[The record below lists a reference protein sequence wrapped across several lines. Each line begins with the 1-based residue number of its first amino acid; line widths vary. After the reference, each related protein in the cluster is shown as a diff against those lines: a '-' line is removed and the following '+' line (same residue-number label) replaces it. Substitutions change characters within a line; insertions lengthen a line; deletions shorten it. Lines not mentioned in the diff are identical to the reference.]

1 MLIMIL
7 KWIFQMNLNLIIGL
21 IMKVFINIKKKQD
34 IQNFIKINLGNR
46 GY

>member
-1 MLIMIL
+1 MLTMIL
-7 KWIFQMNLNLIIGL
+7 KQIFQMNLNLIIGL

-34 IQNFIKINLGNR
+34 IQNFIKISPGNH

>member
-1 MLIMIL
+1 
-7 KWIFQMNLNLIIGL
+7 MNLNLIIGS

-34 IQNFIKINLGNR
+34 IQNFIKINLGNL